1 MPLRRD
7 AALLEDQPLL
17 DRAAGAAGMAW
28 RPSLGSPPRSE
39 TSLEPVAFHADLTED
54 DCWRCAACRSWSYA
68 WCDQRQSWRCMDCG
82 SMTFSLQ
89 SQPVHLGHRAGT
101 LEPDPTGQVRA
112 EPNTTYHTDL
122 PEYPT
127 HMFQDYLMY
136 MFLEFPKYQ
145 LAHLPVVLTDHKGT
159 PGGSTSSPSTWNTL
173 KGPTHGV
180 RYRGGQPPQPPGWH
194 YDKNDLAAFRKWK
207 KRIEMWALQVVNY
220 VPKREAGILLFNSL
234 KGELEEEL
242 EDAPLEK
249 IFDVD
254 GVTFIMDTIQK
265 AVETRSVH
273 LKRQLLNT
281 YEHIYRA
288 PQETMRSFVNR
299 YARTERALGT
309 VGIKVTDMY
318 DAEARGARM
327 LERAKLSQEH
337 QRQILIGTGQ
347 SLEFDNIKD
356 VMLFQWPEHK
366 PLPPPLHQP
375 GGKGFRGGA
384 PPPAGGKGK
393 SKGKGTPPPRQTFV
407 TEANETDLTMEEPDM
422 DPDPEEPPAEEDAD
436 NEVTSQAD
444 QEELEWDEDDPEVAQ
459 ILTVTARK
467 LAGVLQA
474 RKYGSS
480 STSTSMPKRSISDRK
495 KMTHCSACGA
505 QGHWAGDAECAV
517 SAKGKSS
524 GKGTKRRQGPW
535 QDRQGRQD

>member
-1 MPLRRD
+1 
-7 AALLEDQPLL
+7 
-17 DRAAGAAGMAW
+17 
-28 RPSLGSPPRSE
+28 
-39 TSLEPVAFHADLTED
+39 
-54 DCWRCAACRSWSYA
+54 
-68 WCDQRQSWRCMDCG
+68 
-82 SMTFSLQ
+82 
-89 SQPVHLGHRAGT
+89 
-101 LEPDPTGQVRA
+101 
-112 EPNTTYHTDL
+112 
-122 PEYPT
+122 
-127 HMFQDYLMY
+127 
-136 MFLEFPKYQ
+136 
-145 LAHLPVVLTDHKGT
+145 
-159 PGGSTSSPSTWNTL
+159 
-173 KGPTHGV
+173 
-180 RYRGGQPPQPPGWH
+180 
-194 YDKNDLAAFRKWK
+194 
-207 KRIEMWALQVVNY
+207 MWALQVVNY